1 MAAEPGGPLTW
12 VLTFPPPVEPG
23 AQLSVGMEESSPPVS
38 GVKEILKRSR
48 SRKDRKGLSET
59 GMAPQCWEVRQQMLL
74 PTPENEETDNKKSG
88 EILEDDIETC
98 VVSFEDASDPKEE
111 RGTKTEVIVGPN
123 CVITIEEEEVGL
135 GDRDS
140 RKPDAVSEDNIEA
153 CVVRPKE
160 VSGIKKKEI
169 QPMVIDGGSIED
181 FVGSLEDLGLPRI
194 DKATQTDI
202 MEEAIS
208 KVYEASSQ
216 KATHS
221 KEELKGL
228 EKNNQTGVCSPE
240 KSTDSKGE
248 EETLPEKETQG
259 FCKYLEA
266 GDKGG
271 DVKTE
276 PAIFEEGGIVME
288 TARQGF
294 RWFRYPEAE
303 GPRNTYEQLRALC
316 HLWLKPE
323 RRTKEQIL
331 ELLVLE
337 QFLAIL
343 PQEIQTWVWQQ
354 HPGTCA
360 QAVDLVENFMTGL
373 SLLKRHGE
381 MALVTFE
388 EVAVSFSEEEWRL
401 LSKAQRKTYQE
412 VMLENYENVK
422 SLGFPVL
429 KPDLIVKMESGR
441 NQDLYLRDPKN
452 FSERPPLGVVGDAV
466 LLSESKCEVATWK
479 EEETTDR
486 MASMLGP
493 PSPLKGWEA
502 TVQSSP
508 PSKQENQTRWLRTG
522 PRFACPDCDK
532 TFPWQSALTR
542 HQLSHSGEKPF
553 CCPDC
558 PKSFDRHSTMVRHQ
572 QVHTRELC
580 RKCKE
585 CGKIFSDRYKLARHQ
600 KIHSKKQ
607 PYRCEIC
614 GRGFSLSSS
623 LQQHRRVHTGAR
635 PHECPECGR
644 FFSRR
649 SNLNQHLRVHQGKR
663 PYPCSECGKAFSQWS
678 KLVRHRRIHT
688 GERPN
693 TCTDCGKSFT
703 QSSHLVQHRRTHT
716 GEKPYVCGDCGKAF
730 SWSSNLAQHQRTHT
744 GEKPYVCR
752 ECGKAFS
759 QSTNLIKHQRSH
771 TGEKPYRCPECPKSF
786 YRSSD
791 LIQHQITHTGERP
804 FKCDECGKGFTQ
816 SANLVKHQKIH
827 AGEKPFRCNDCG
839 KTFIQSSELIQH
851 QRTHSGEKPY
861 QCQECGKRFGHGAT
875 LVKHQR
881 LHMGVEP
888 YRCGDCGKTFG
899 LSSALERHQ
908 RCHSESR
915 PYACTECGQSFSL
928 ASNLTLHS
936 RIHRGEKPY
945 RCADCGK
952 CFGMSS
958 TLIRHQRIHTG
969 EKPYACLDCGKAF
982 VRSSHLTQ
990 HRRTHT
996 GERPYHCEECGRR
1009 FSQSSNLITHQRIH
1023 MEERPHVCHG
1033 CGQRFAQEEELKCH
1047 QKEEKG
1053 KCTME
1058 RGDSQEIAGDTCGK
1072 SGKDDHAVAFCQEG
1086 SVLCTV
1092 CGLDCKDAV
1101 ELEQHQESHASHL
1114 CNLCG
1119 KTFQDS
1125 AGLVHHRESH
1135 TSYICTECGRT
1146 FSDAHTLVCHQET
1159 HESWICGICGQNC
1172 KDRLALVH
1180 HEETHSMPN
1189 CGSLVKS
1196 KVCTL
1201 HNKKKGCF
1209 KENPKL
1215 MLDQKSVDLT
1225 QSNSQESV
1233 AAGAFLVQHQ
1243 ETQEAWICLE
1253 CGEDCQDRLA
1263 LVDHCRSHGR
1273 SHSCS
1278 KRTDL
1283 CHHQLTRLKGKLY
1296 KCFKCDQ
1303 SFGSILDFTQHQEEH
1318 TGKKAHQRA
1327 KRRQDLVD
1335 TTTPKLHQNSHKG
1348 EKADECLEPEDSL
1361 DTDSDFVLSQ
1371 KNHRKRLSPIILP
1384 NDEPSTE
1391 NSVPS
1396 SRQIISLESQPFR
1409 SHSSFTACQGIPP
1422 EDKEPL
1428 CGPHKDSSVL
1438 TSQQEAHQGD
1448 KREVSPATPPPK
1460 RTPAPVSTEMAAL
1473 IRHPSPKPYKCHNC
1487 EWSFVD
1493 AVGLSQ
1499 HQTDHT
1505 KERLPKRPECGKDFP
1520 ERLALIRHQHAA
1532 EKAKANQPALP
1543 TKSNRNKER
1552 DQGSSLEFGES
1563 FTEIS
1568 AILLQ
1573 RGDHATKRGSRHQ
1586 LKKHGTCSG
1595 DALEPY
1601 FQLGLGKNSSTGGG
1615 LAQRHAQQDKGK
1627 YFAFSGPTKIS
1638 RNSSILL
1645 QHLQNHTAE
1654 KQ

>member
-1 MAAEPGGPLTW
+1 M
-12 VLTFPPPVEPG
+12 
-23 AQLSVGMEESSPPVS
+23 Q
-38 GVKEILKRSR
+38 
-48 SRKDRKGLSET
+48 
-59 GMAPQCWEVRQQMLL
+59 
-74 PTPENEETDNKKSG
+74 ENLETDTILGDG
-88 EILEDDIETC
+88 EMAEHL
-98 VVSFEDASDPKEE
+98 KEQ
-111 RGTKTEVIVGPN
+111 
-123 CVITIEEEEVGL
+123 EEEEEEEMEALYIEPQGYL
-135 GDRDS
+135 G
-140 RKPDAVSEDNIEA
+140 KAV
-153 CVVRPKE
+153 
-160 VSGIKKKEI
+160 
-169 QPMVIDGGSIED
+169 
-181 FVGSLEDLGLPRI
+181 LPS
-194 DKATQTDI
+194 
-202 MEEAIS
+202 AI
-208 KVYEASSQ
+208 A
-216 KATHS
+216 APP
-221 KEELKGL
+221 LRG
-228 EKNNQTGVCSPE
+228 
-240 KSTDSKGE
+240 KGE
-248 EETLPEKETQG
+248 
-259 FCKYLEA
+259 
-266 GDKGG
+266 
-271 DVKTE
+271 
-276 PAIFEEGGIVME
+276 
-288 TARQGF
+288 
-294 RWFRYPEAE
+294 
-303 GPRNTYEQLRALC
+303 
-316 HLWLKPE
+316 
-323 RRTKEQIL
+323 
-331 ELLVLE
+331 
-337 QFLAIL
+337 
-343 PQEIQTWVWQQ
+343 
-354 HPGTCA
+354 
-360 QAVDLVENFMTGL
+360 
-373 SLLKRHGE
+373 
-381 MALVTFE
+381 
-388 EVAVSFSEEEWRL
+388 
-401 LSKAQRKTYQE
+401 
-412 VMLENYENVK
+412 
-422 SLGFPVL
+422 
-429 KPDLIVKMESGR
+429 
-441 NQDLYLRDPKN
+441 
-452 FSERPPLGVVGDAV
+452 
-466 LLSESKCEVATWK
+466 
-479 EEETTDR
+479 
-486 MASMLGP
+486 
-493 PSPLKGWEA
+493 
-502 TVQSSP
+502 
-508 PSKQENQTRWLRTG
+508 
-522 PRFACPDCDK
+522 
-532 TFPWQSALTR
+532 
-542 HQLSHSGEKPF
+542 
-553 CCPDC
+553 
-558 PKSFDRHSTMVRHQ
+558 
-572 QVHTRELC
+572 
-580 RKCKE
+580 
-585 CGKIFSDRYKLARHQ
+585 
-600 KIHSKKQ
+600 
-607 PYRCEIC
+607 
-614 GRGFSLSSS
+614 
-623 LQQHRRVHTGAR
+623 
-635 PHECPECGR
+635 
-644 FFSRR
+644 
-649 SNLNQHLRVHQGKR
+649 R

>member
-1 MAAEPGGPLTW
+1 M
-12 VLTFPPPVEPG
+12 
-23 AQLSVGMEESSPPVS
+23 Q
-38 GVKEILKRSR
+38 
-48 SRKDRKGLSET
+48 
-59 GMAPQCWEVRQQMLL
+59 
-74 PTPENEETDNKKSG
+74 ENLETDT
-88 EILEDDIETC
+88 ILEKAPAAA
-98 VVSFEDASDPKEE
+98 FQMP
-111 RGTKTEVIVGPN
+111 GTKEKACDSKVL
-123 CVITIEEEEVGL
+123 EEEET
-135 GDRDS
+135 
-140 RKPDAVSEDNIEA
+140 P
-153 CVVRPKE
+153 
-160 VSGIKKKEI
+160 
-169 QPMVIDGGSIED
+169 
-181 FVGSLEDLGLPRI
+181 
-194 DKATQTDI
+194 
-202 MEEAIS
+202 
-208 KVYEASSQ
+208 
-216 KATHS
+216 
-221 KEELKGL
+221 
-228 EKNNQTGVCSPE
+228 GV
-240 KSTDSKGE
+240 
-248 EETLPEKETQG
+248 
-259 FCKYLEA
+259 
-266 GDKGG
+266 
-271 DVKTE
+271 
-276 PAIFEEGGIVME
+276 
-288 TARQGF
+288 
-294 RWFRYPEAE
+294 
-303 GPRNTYEQLRALC
+303 
-316 HLWLKPE
+316 
-323 RRTKEQIL
+323 
-331 ELLVLE
+331 
-337 QFLAIL
+337 
-343 PQEIQTWVWQQ
+343 
-354 HPGTCA
+354 TCA
-360 QAVDLVENFMTGL
+360 SD
-373 SLLKRHGE
+373 GE
-381 MALVTFE
+381 MAEHLKE
-388 EVAVSFSEEEWRL
+388 QEEEEEEEMEAL
-401 LSKAQRKTYQE
+401 YIEPQ
-412 VMLENYENVK
+412 NH
-422 SLGFPVL
+422 LGKVGLP
-429 KPDLIVKMESGR
+429 SATAA
-441 NQDLYLRDPKN
+441 
-452 FSERPPLGVVGDAV
+452 PPLRG
-466 LLSESKCEVATWK
+466 
-479 EEETTDR
+479 
-486 MASMLGP
+486 
-493 PSPLKGWEA
+493 KGE
-502 TVQSSP
+502 
-508 PSKQENQTRWLRTG
+508 
-522 PRFACPDCDK
+522 
-532 TFPWQSALTR
+532 
-542 HQLSHSGEKPF
+542 
-553 CCPDC
+553 
-558 PKSFDRHSTMVRHQ
+558 
-572 QVHTRELC
+572 
-580 RKCKE
+580 
-585 CGKIFSDRYKLARHQ
+585 
-600 KIHSKKQ
+600 
-607 PYRCEIC
+607 
-614 GRGFSLSSS
+614 
-623 LQQHRRVHTGAR
+623 
-635 PHECPECGR
+635 
-644 FFSRR
+644 
-649 SNLNQHLRVHQGKR
+649 R

-888 YRCGDCGKTFG
+888 YRCDDCGKTFG
-899 LSSALERHQ
+899 LSSALERHR

-1053 KCTME
+1053 KCSMD
-1058 RGDSQEIAGDTCGK
+1058 RGDSKELAGDTCGK
-1072 SGKDDHAVAFCQEG
+1072 SGKDDHAVALCREG
-1086 SVLCTV
+1086 SVFSSV
-1092 CGLDCKDAV
+1092 CGLDCKDAA

-1119 KTFQDS
+1119 KNFQDR

-1146 FSDAHTLVCHQET
+1146 FSDAHALVCHQET

-1180 HEETHSMPN
+1180 HEETHSLPIR
-1189 CGSLVKS
+1189 GAIGGRLVKS
-1196 KVCTL
+1196 KVHTL
-1201 HNKKKGCF
+1201 HNKRGGCF

-1215 MLDQKSVDLT
+1215 TFDQKSVDLT
-1225 QSNSQESV
+1225 QSKSQESV

-1243 ETQEAWICLE
+1243 ETQEAWTCLE
-1253 CGEDCQDRLA
+1253 CGENCQDNLA
-1263 LVDHCRSHGR
+1263 LVDHYRSHGR

-1278 KRTDL
+1278 KCRLSFSKHTTL
-1283 CHHQLTRLKGKLY
+1283 CHHQLSHLKGKLY
-1296 KCFKCDQ
+1296 KCSGCDQ
-1303 SFGSILDFTQHQEEH
+1303 SFGDILDFTQHQKEH
-1318 TGKKAHQRA
+1318 TGKEVHQRA
-1327 KRRQDLVD
+1327 KCRQALVD
-1335 TTTPKLHQNSHKG
+1335 TTTPKLQRNSHKG
-1348 EKADECLEPEDSL
+1348 EKADECLEPEHSFN
-1361 DTDSDFVLSQ
+1361 TDSDFALSQ
-1371 KNHRKRLSPIILP
+1371 KNHTGKLSPGILP
-1384 NDEPSTE
+1384 SDEPSTE
-1391 NSVPS
+1391 NSLPS
-1396 SRQIISLESQPFR
+1396 SHQINSLEGQPFQ
-1409 SHSSFTACQGIPP
+1409 SHSSFTTHKGIPP
-1422 EDKEPL
+1422 EDKESSG
-1428 CGPHKDSSVL
+1428 GPHEDSFVL
-1438 TSQQEAHQGD
+1438 TSQQGAHQGD
-1448 KREVSPATPPPK
+1448 KEEISPATPPPK
-1460 RTPAPVSTEMAAL
+1460 RSPAPVSTEMAAL
-1473 IRHPSPKPYKCHNC
+1473 FQHPSPKPYKCHNC

-1493 AVGLSQ
+1493 AAGLSQ
-1499 HQTDHT
+1499 HQIDHT
-1505 KERLPKRPECGKDFP
+1505 KEGLLKGPECGKDFP
-1520 ERLALIRHQHAA
+1520 ERLALICPQTEHAA

-1543 TKSNRNKER
+1543 TKSNCSKER

-1573 RGDHATKRGSRHQ
+1573 RGEHTYKRGSRQQ
-1586 LKKHGTCSG
+1586 LKKHRPGSG

-1601 FQLGLGKNSSTGGG
+1601 FHLGLDKKSSTGGG
-1615 LAQRHAQQDKGK
+1615 LSQRHVQQDKGK
-1627 YFAFSGPTKIS
+1627 YFAFSDPTKIS